1 MTMTNSFASE
11 SDHRECS
18 RLHRKYG
25 TTYFFASRRLPA
37 DVRRAI
43 DAVYGFVRVPDEWV
57 DNPRTDE
64 MQTPQELLAEY
75 RKELLSANYGV
86 RPNYGVLRAFCD
98 VVNQKLIPLEEP
110 ILFLDA
116 MEQDLHV
123 NRYETY
129 EDLRLYMR
137 GSAVSVGLMLLRVFD
152 APNEPDLIE
161 GARQLAEAMQMT
173 NFLRDFGEDA
183 DRGRVYFPLDEIQR
197 FGLRD
202 DIQYCLEH
210 QKEWNE
216 FAKFQIA
223 RIRELFAGANLRV
236 KDLPRD
242 CQFGVQLASTLY
254 EKILDHVESN
264 DYNVFRGRLMTTP
277 REKMIAAWQLW
288 ANQL

>member
-1 MTMTNSFASE
+1 MAKQKPDASE
-11 SDHRECS
+11 LD
-18 RLHRKYG
+18 
-25 TTYFFASRRLPA
+25 
-37 DVRRAI
+37 
-43 DAVYGFVRVPDEWV
+43 
-57 DNPRTDE
+57 
-64 MQTPQELLAEY
+64 LAQG
-75 RKELLSANYGV
+75 KS
-86 RPNYGVLRAFCD
+86 
-98 VVNQKLIPLEEP
+98 EP
-110 ILFLDA
+110 
-116 MEQDLHV
+116 E
-123 NRYETY
+123 
-129 EDLRLYMR
+129 
-137 GSAVSVGLMLLRVFD
+137 
-152 APNEPDLIE
+152 LIE
-161 GARQLAEAMQMT
+161 GARKLAEAKQMT